1 MPSIADYMTDDHQ
14 HCDDLFADAENA
26 VGGQDWS
33 TAKARFQD
41 FQQATLTHFARE
53 EEVLFPS
60 FEATTGMA
68 GGPTQ
73 VMRAE
78 HAQMRQTLADL
89 GSALARRDAQVYL
102 GLSETLLML
111 MRQHNM
117 KEEQLLYPLSDR
129 ALAAEGDTLVERM
142 RQVK

>member
-1 MPSIADYMTDDHQ
+1 MTPIADYLTDDHRR
-14 HCDDLFADAENA
+14 CDDLFADAENA
-26 VGGQDWS
+26 VGSQDWN
-33 TAKARFQD
+33 TALARFQD
-41 FQQATLTHFARE
+41 FRQATLTHFASE
-53 EEVLFPS
+53 EEVLFPR
-60 FEATTGMA
+60 FEAATGMA

-78 HAQMRQTLADL
+78 HVQMRQTLADL

-117 KEEQLLYPLSDR
+117 KEEQILYPMSDR
-129 ALAAEGDTLVERM
+129 ALGDEGDELVDRM
-142 RQVK
+142 RRVK

>member
-1 MPSIADYMTDDHQ
+1 
-14 HCDDLFADAENA
+14 
-26 VGGQDWS
+26 
-33 TAKARFQD
+33 
-41 FQQATLTHFARE
+41 
-53 EEVLFPS
+53 
-60 FEATTGMA
+60 
-68 GGPTQ
+68 
-73 VMRAE
+73 MRAE

-117 KEEQLLYPLSDR
+117 KEEQILYPLSDR